1 VTYSRSK
8 IQLAALSLAALL
20 AGSTFTLQ
28 AQHPTPSPPKP
39 IPSPNDPNPNYPPG
53 LQGPDAKGSDP
64 KQVDK
69 QNQLELQNDIDKLY
83 ALAFE
88 LREQMKLV
96 DTKSTMSVTVVR
108 RAQAIEKLAKEIKD
122 RAKR

>member
-1 VTYSRSK
+1 VSYSRSK
-8 IQLAALSLAALL
+8 IWLAALSLAALL
-20 AGSTFTLQ
+20 AGSTFTLR
-28 AQHPTPSPPKP
+28 AQKPSLSPPKP

-88 LREQMKLV
+88 LREQMKQI